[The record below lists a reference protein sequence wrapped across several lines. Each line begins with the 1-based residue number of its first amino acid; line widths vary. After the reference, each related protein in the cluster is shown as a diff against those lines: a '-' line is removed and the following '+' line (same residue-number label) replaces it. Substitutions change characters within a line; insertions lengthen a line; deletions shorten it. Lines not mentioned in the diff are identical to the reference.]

1 MYFNEL
7 NLEPR
12 LQLGIEDRG
21 YQELTSVQE
30 KTLAHSLERSDVAVQ
45 SQTGTGKTAAFLIT
59 MFERM
64 LREKSRRKN
73 IGLIIV
79 PTREL
84 AVQIEEEANLL
95 NRHIGFYIGS
105 LFGGVG
111 RAGQINRLRRGLD
124 MVVGTPGR
132 LLDLGTTGDLNLKEV
147 GILVIDEADR
157 LLDMGFLP
165 DLKKLL
171 KKMPP
176 RHLRQTMFFSATLNR
191 ASQKITA
198 EHMNDPVSITVTPD
212 QVTVEAI
219 SQEIYHVKSHVK
231 LNLMLGLLKE
241 HSPRSV
247 LIFTNMRHS
256 AFKLAKKLE
265 LNGFKCRHLTGDLP
279 QSRRLQIIEGFRSRE
294 FGILVATDV
303 AARGLQIDDLDM
315 VINYDVPQDCEN
327 YVHRIGRTARAGA
340 TGKAITFASEG
351 TFGHQI
357 EIENFIGMKIP
368 EKEADI
374 EMYALDLSE
383 GKRVGSGGKKRGGG
397 SNNGRD
403 RSGMKYQNK
412 NKSRNKHKERSK
424 HEAGTKSKDRFKEK
438 DQSNNTRNKR
448 RSRRSQGDRSA
459 AAPPA

>member
-1 MYFNEL
+1 MYFKEL
-7 NLEPR
+7 NLDTR
-12 LQLGIEDRG
+12 LLRGIEERG
-21 YQELTSVQE
+21 YTELTPVQE
-30 KTLAHSLERSDVAVQ
+30 KTLVHSLKSSDVAVQ

-59 MFERM
+59 LFERM
-64 LREKSRRKN
+64 LHDRAMHKKK
-73 IGLIIV
+73 GLIIV

-84 AVQIEEEANLL
+84 AVQIESEAELL
-95 NRHIGFYIGS
+95 NQHIGLSIGC
-105 LFGGVG
+105 LYGGVG
-111 RAGQINRLRRGLD
+111 RSSQISRLRRGLD
-124 MVVGTPGR
+124 IVVGTPGR
-132 LLDLGTTGDLNLKEV
+132 LLDLGTTGDLKLKEV

-165 DLKKLL
+165 DLKKLI

-176 RHLRQTMFFSATLNR
+176 RHLRQTMFYSATLNR
-191 ASQKITA
+191 ASQKITT
-198 EHMNDPVSITVTPD
+198 EHMNDPVFIATTPD

-231 LNLMLGLLKE
+231 LNLMLGILKE
-241 HSPRSV
+241 QSPRSV

-256 AFKLAKKLE
+256 AFKLSRKLQH
-265 LNGFKCRHLTGDLP
+265 NGIRSRHLTGDLP
-279 QSRRLQIIEGFRSRE
+279 QSRRLQIIEDFRERR
-294 FGILVATDV
+294 FGVLVATDV

-351 TFGHQI
+351 TFGHQM

-383 GKRVGSGGKKRGGG
+383 GRKVSSHVHKRSSGSG
-397 SNNGRD
+397 NGRNRP
-403 RSGMKYQNK
+403 RSNQPQK
-412 NKSRNKHKERSK
+412 NKSRN
-424 HEAGTKSKDRFKEK
+424 
-438 DQSNNTRNKR
+438 
-448 RSRRSQGDRSA
+448 RSRRSQNYRSSSS
-459 AAPPA
+459 PST